1 MQPRPSG
8 TTRSLV
14 GVLLPFMM
22 SAYSAFSI
30 SMIVAQLARAFSTAV
45 STVLL
50 AIPLDFIGGAL
61 GGVVMGYL
69 ADRYGRRP
77 LMVAS
82 GAIFGAAVLAA
93 AAAGNIWEIYA
104 AWFVAGFGV
113 NSQNGISYP
122 VVVETLRR
130 STGTIGGAMQSLYF
144 IGFLLDSLTYMYF
157 HWWRTYLV
165 VVGVASLILSVPP
178 AAMIRETARRSARRA
193 GIRSLGGRLVLYT
206 VAFSAVVAG
215 AFMLSVPL
223 MGVVPTLL
231 YGMGMGAIY
240 VSAFSLVGFA
250 SFVLAGYL
258 SDRLGRAASTAT
270 FAALGVVS
278 SIALAFAGAPAYFL
292 AALAAV
298 YVSSGFFSF
307 TGVWA
312 SESYPM
318 ELRATATNIVFLVGR
333 LLGGF
338 SPMLVIALYPSSL
351 RVGLGMSGAI
361 SAALA
366 LAGVA
371 IYVLA
376 GRMRHEAPL

>member
-93 AAAGNIWEIYA
+93 AAAANIWEIYA

-178 AAMIRETARRSARRA
+178 AAMI
-193 GIRSLGGRLVLYT
+193 
-206 VAFSAVVAG
+206 
-215 AFMLSVPL
+215 
-223 MGVVPTLL
+223 
-231 YGMGMGAIY
+231 
-240 VSAFSLVGFA
+240 
-250 SFVLAGYL
+250 
-258 SDRLGRAASTAT
+258 
-270 FAALGVVS
+270 
-278 SIALAFAGAPAYFL
+278 
-292 AALAAV
+292 
-298 YVSSGFFSF
+298 
-307 TGVWA
+307 
-312 SESYPM
+312 
-318 ELRATATNIVFLVGR
+318 
-333 LLGGF
+333 
-338 SPMLVIALYPSSL
+338 
-351 RVGLGMSGAI
+351 
-361 SAALA
+361 
-366 LAGVA
+366 
-371 IYVLA
+371 
-376 GRMRHEAPL
+376 